1 MTAKNHLP
9 KMRKKIMGSTPVYN
23 AVYAL
28 CTLHFALIIGC
39 ASAPRIQKT
48 GIQTPPN
55 WQTKTSTTAP
65 ADTLWWA
72 TFNDTYLDS
81 LVTKALAQNYSL
93 KAAASRLKAAQ
104 AQAKIAGAPLYP
116 QIGAGF
122 SGSKRK
128 QNFIGF
134 PLPGQAG
141 DEIASTIST
150 TYGVSVNASWEIDLW
165 GRLSAGQSA
174 ALASYQASQA
184 TYRGTRMS
192 LAAQTAKAYFAAI
205 EAKRQLEL
213 AQATYKDNQTSN
225 AQVRIRYERGV
236 RPSLDM
242 RSSESSLASSK
253 DRLHQREQLYDIAVR
268 QLEILLG
275 GYPSGKLTITGGLP
289 QIPEPVPAG
298 LPADI
303 IARRPDLVTAERRL
317 AATQANHKAAKRAR
331 YPRISLTA
339 SSGRSTNVLGD
350 LLNGDYSVW
359 SLVTNLTQPLFQGG
373 RIRGNIDLTKAQANE
388 ATANFAQ
395 AALQAYAEVE
405 NTLSAEQYLAKRQEA
420 LEVAT
425 EQASEA
431 RRLAEDRYN
440 RGLTD
445 LITMLQTRST
455 AYITESQLL
464 SVLRQRLNARI
475 DLHLALGGGF
485 PDRATLLSS
494 SRPTGE
500 NRQ

>member
-1 MTAKNHLP
+1 MNRHTKW
-9 KMRKKIMGSTPVYN
+9 RRGI
-23 AVYAL
+23 YAL
-28 CTLHFALIIGC
+28 CILPLTLIIGC
-39 ASAPRIQKT
+39 ATAPRVQKS
-48 GIQTPPN
+48 GIQAPLD
-55 WQTKTSTTAP
+55 WQIQSSTATP

-81 LVTKALAQNYSL
+81 LVVKALEQNYNL
-93 KAAASRLKAAQ
+93 QAAASRLKAAQ

-116 QIGAGF
+116 QISSGF

-128 QNFIGF
+128 QSFIGF
-134 PLPGQAG
+134 PLPQQAG
-141 DEIASTIST
+141 ISSSTST

-165 GRLSAGQSA
+165 GRLSADQAA
-174 ALASYQASQA
+174 ALANYQASQA
-184 TYRGTRMS
+184 TYRGARMS
-192 LAAQTAKAYFAAI
+192 LASQTAKAYFAAI

-213 AQATYKDNQTSN
+213 TRATYSDNRTSN

-242 RSSESSLASSK
+242 RSSESSLALSK
-253 DRLHQREQLYDIAVR
+253 DRLHQREQLYDITLR

-275 GYPSGKLTITGGLP
+275 GYPSGTFQITGDLP
-289 QIPEPVPAG
+289 QVPGPVPAG

-303 IARRPDLVTAERRL
+303 VARRPDLVAAERRF

-339 SSGRSTNVLGD
+339 SSGASTSALGD

-359 SLVTNLTQPLFQGG
+359 SLVSNLTQPIFQGG
-373 RIRGNIDLTKAQANE
+373 RIQGNIDLTKAQENE
-388 ATANFAQ
+388 AAATFAQ
-395 AALQAYAEVE
+395 TALQAYAEIE
-405 NTLSAEQYLAKRQEA
+405 NVLAAEQYLAKRQEA
-420 LEVAT
+420 LEAAT
-425 EQASEA
+425 EQAREA

-455 AYITESQLL
+455 AYTTESQLL
-464 SVLRQRLNARI
+464 NVRRQRLNGRI

-485 PDRATLLSS
+485 PDRKTLLSS
-494 SRPTGE
+494 SVPTGE

>member
-141 DEIASTIST
+141 DEDEVRRRRGFWHVDQT
-150 TYGVSVNASWEIDLW
+150 NA
-165 GRLSAGQSA
+165 
-174 ALASYQASQA
+174 
-184 TYRGTRMS
+184 
-192 LAAQTAKAYFAAI
+192 
-205 EAKRQLEL
+205 
-213 AQATYKDNQTSN
+213 
-225 AQVRIRYERGV
+225 
-236 RPSLDM
+236 RPC
-242 RSSESSLASSK
+242 
-253 DRLHQREQLYDIAVR
+253 
-268 QLEILLG
+268 LLCR
-275 GYPSGKLTITGGLP
+275 
-289 QIPEPVPAG
+289 
-298 LPADI
+298 PAD
-303 IARRPDLVTAERRL
+303 
-317 AATQANHKAAKRAR
+317 Q
-331 YPRISLTA
+331 
-339 SSGRSTNVLGD
+339 SS
-350 LLNGDYSVW
+350 
-359 SLVTNLTQPLFQGG
+359 P
-373 RIRGNIDLTKAQANE
+373 
-388 ATANFAQ
+388 
-395 AALQAYAEVE
+395 
-405 NTLSAEQYLAKRQEA
+405 
-420 LEVAT
+420 
-425 EQASEA
+425 
-431 RRLAEDRYN
+431 
-440 RGLTD
+440 
-445 LITMLQTRST
+445 
-455 AYITESQLL
+455 ES
-464 SVLRQRLNARI
+464 
-475 DLHLALGGGF
+475 G
-485 PDRATLLSS
+485 
-494 SRPTGE
+494 
-500 NRQ
+500 